1 MADLIRLT
9 CCLLYTLKAMIRNE
23 NTAERL
29 DYEEAREWFVNPTS
43 KMLQNNDKRNVI
55 YLFVSKFVSRIYGIR
70 MINAWLSKKKGSTFF
85 DLMTMSDF
93 AYTVAVLENSYEVW
107 DQQGKREQMSTAQW
121 KEYIN
126 SDEYIKKTPKFTD
139 QKGKKRE
146 YCDSGWTKA
155 GIQFFDD
162 VRQRWRKLSSQNTL
176 NLWSDLEKGWTEYAE
191 EINFGN
197 TYTRR
202 KRSTRKDTSSDTS
215 DNEEELPQDRFDFEN
230 EDCPWKKRDYER
242 EYGSDLGSTG
252 GRNTRPQKRSR
263 RSDIGRVSLE
273 SADDMQAGLPPLP
286 VENEDDEAETSTFE
300 DDSVV
305 LGV

>member
-1 MADLIRLT
+1 
-9 CCLLYTLKAMIRNE
+9 MIRNE

-29 DYEEAREWFVNPTS
+29 NYEEAREWFVNPKS
-43 KMLQNNDKRNVI
+43 KMLQDNVIRNEI

-121 KEYIN
+121 NEYIN

-139 QKGKKRE
+139 RKGKKRE

-155 GIQFFDD
+155 GIQFFDG

-176 NLWSDLEKGWTEYAE
+176 HLWSELEKGWTEYAE
-191 EINFGN
+191 DINFGN

-202 KRSTRKDTSSDTS
+202 KRSTRKDDTS
-215 DNEEELPQDRFDFEN
+215 DNEEELPPDRFDFEN
-230 EDCPWKKRDYER
+230 EDCPWKKRDYEQ

-252 GRNTRPQKRSR
+252 GRYTRPQKRLRCSN
-263 RSDIGRVSLE
+263 IGRVSLE

-286 VENEDDEAETSTFE
+286 VENEDDEVETSTFE

>member
-1 MADLIRLT
+1 
-9 CCLLYTLKAMIRNE
+9 
-23 NTAERL
+23 
-29 DYEEAREWFVNPTS
+29 
-43 KMLQNNDKRNVI
+43 MLQDINIRKEI

-107 DQQGKREQMSTAQW
+107 DQQGKQEHMSTAQW

-139 QKGKKRE
+139 RKGKKRE

-176 NLWSDLEKGWTEYAE
+176 HLWSDLEKGWTEYAE

-215 DNEEELPQDRFDFEN
+215 DNEEELPPDRFDFEN
-230 EDCPWKKRDYER
+230 EDCPWKKRDYEG

-252 GRNTRPQKRSR
+252 GRYTRPQKRSK

-273 SADDMQAGLPPLP
+273 SADDMQAGIPPLP
-286 VENEDDEAETSTFE
+286 VEDEDDEAETSTFE

>member
-1 MADLIRLT
+1 
-9 CCLLYTLKAMIRNE
+9 
-23 NTAERL
+23 
-29 DYEEAREWFVNPTS
+29 
-43 KMLQNNDKRNVI
+43 MLQDINIRKEI
-55 YLFVSKFVSRIYGIR
+55 YLFVSKFVLRIYGIR

-107 DQQGKREQMSTAQW
+107 DHQGKQEHMSTAQW

-139 QKGKKRE
+139 RKGKKRE

-176 NLWSDLEKGWTEYAE
+176 HLWSDLENGWTEYAE

-215 DNEEELPQDRFDFEN
+215 DNEEELPPDRFDFEN
-230 EDCPWKKRDYER
+230 EDCPWKKRDYEG

-252 GRNTRPQKRSR
+252 GRYTRPQKRSK

-273 SADDMQAGLPPLP
+273 SADDMQAGIPPLP
-286 VENEDDEAETSTFE
+286 VEDEDDEVENYTFE

>member
-1 MADLIRLT
+1 
-9 CCLLYTLKAMIRNE
+9 
-23 NTAERL
+23 
-29 DYEEAREWFVNPTS
+29 
-43 KMLQNNDKRNVI
+43 
-55 YLFVSKFVSRIYGIR
+55 
-70 MINAWLSKKKGSTFF
+70 
-85 DLMTMSDF
+85 
-93 AYTVAVLENSYEVW
+93 
-107 DQQGKREQMSTAQW
+107 MSTAQW

-139 QKGKKRE
+139 GKGKKRE

-162 VRQRWRKLSSQNTL
+162 VRQQWRKMSSQNTL
-176 NLWSDLEKGWTEYAE
+176 DLWSDLEKGWTEYAE

-197 TYTRR
+197 MYTRM
-202 KRSTRKDTSSDTS
+202 KRSTRKVTSSDTS
-215 DNEEELPQDRFDFEN
+215 DNEEELPQDCFDFEN

-273 SADDMQAGLPPLP
+273 SSDDMQAGLPPLP

-300 DDSVV
+300 DDSVDKQ
-305 LGV
+305 